1 MGLEVFL
8 DVDNLGQVSFLLPV
22 GKELVFIDWCWQGAF
37 DQQLWKT
44 MGGAKNVLLV
54 WTKGCMDRFL
64 DESDPTNQGDKH
76 LWREHDYQ
84 LTCIP
89 QILFERNTL

>member
-8 DVDNLGQVSFLLPV
+8 DVDNLGQVRAQKLNARAFERFDSLL
-22 GKELVFIDWCWQGAF
+22 QGAF

-44 MGGAKNVLLV
+44 LGGAKNVILV

-64 DESDPTNQGDKH
+64 DDNDPTNQGKMIV
-76 LWREHDYQ
+76 LAAQ
-84 LTCIP
+84 TV
-89 QILFERNTL
+89 TL

>member
-8 DVDNLGQVSFLLPV
+8 DVDNLGQVSVYFVLEKSSFV
-22 GKELVFIDWCWQGAF
+22 DWLWQGAF

-54 WTKGCMDRFL
+54 WTKDCMGRFL
-64 DESDPTNQGDKH
+64 DDADPTNQGEVH
-76 LWREHDYQ
+76 
-84 LTCIP
+84 
-89 QILFERNTL
+89 